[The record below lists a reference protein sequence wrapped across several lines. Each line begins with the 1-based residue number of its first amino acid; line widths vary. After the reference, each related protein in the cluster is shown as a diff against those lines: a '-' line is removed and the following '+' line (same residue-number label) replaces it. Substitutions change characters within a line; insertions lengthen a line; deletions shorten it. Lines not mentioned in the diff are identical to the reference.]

1 MIRRVFLDSDVIL
14 DIALAREPFVEHSS
28 LVLAILEQKRCAGV
42 VSSNV
47 LTNVYY
53 VLQKLSSSQQARD
66 FIRDLLQ
73 IIEVVSVN
81 HNAVIQGLDSDF
93 ADLEDGIQHFAALE
107 ARCDCIVT
115 RNGADYAK
123 AQISVF
129 SPREFVT
136 LFKPLTA

>member
-1 MIRRVFLDSDVIL
+1 MIKRVLIDSDVIL

-28 LVLAILEQKRCAGV
+28 IVLAIFEQKQRTGV
-42 VSSNV
+42 VSSNI

-53 VLQKLSSSQQARD
+53 VLRKLSSNEQARD

-81 HNAVIQGLDSDF
+81 HNAVLEALDSEF
-93 ADLEDGIQHFAALE
+93 TDLENGIQHFAALE

-115 RNGADYAK
+115 RNGADYVK
-123 AQISVF
+123 AVIPVYN
-129 SPREFVT
+129 PREFIA
-136 LFKPLTA
+136 LFDM

>member
-1 MIRRVFLDSDVIL
+1 MIKRVLIDSDVIL

-28 LVLAILEQKRCAGV
+28 VVLAILEQKRCAGL
-42 VSSNV
+42 VSSNI

-53 VLQKLSSSQQARD
+53 VLRKLSSNGQARD

-81 HNAVIQGLDSDF
+81 HNAVIKALDSEF
-93 ADLEDGIQHFAALE
+93 TDLEDAFQHFAALE

-115 RNGADYAK
+115 RNSADYVK
-123 AQISVF
+123 AVIPVY
-129 SPREFVT
+129 SPREFIA
-136 LFKPLTA
+136 LFEV

>member
-1 MIRRVFLDSDVIL
+1 MIKRVLIDSDVLL

-28 LVLAILEQKRCAGV
+28 MVLAIFEQKLCAGV
-42 VSSNV
+42 VSSNI

-53 VLQKLSSSQQARD
+53 VLRKLSSNEQARD

-81 HNAVIQGLDSDF
+81 HNAVLEALDSEFTDF
-93 ADLEDGIQHFAALE
+93 EDGIQHFAALE

-115 RNGADYAK
+115 RNNMDYAK
-123 AQISVF
+123 AAIPVY
-129 SPREFVT
+129 SPREFIA
-136 LFKPLTA
+136 LFEV